1 MKMAT
6 SATDKEV
13 MRSIGRNARKGKDSA
28 RGTEAT
34 TTIKEEAAPAKAA
47 MIPQAANPNAGY
59 KAATTPESTKACTR
73 AEKKQG

>member
-1 MKMAT
+1 MAT
-6 SATDKEV
+6 NATDKGG
-13 MRSIGRNARKGKDSA
+13 MGSIGRNARKGKASA
-28 RGTEAT
+28 RSTEVA

-47 MIPQAANPNAGY
+47 MIPQAANLNAGY